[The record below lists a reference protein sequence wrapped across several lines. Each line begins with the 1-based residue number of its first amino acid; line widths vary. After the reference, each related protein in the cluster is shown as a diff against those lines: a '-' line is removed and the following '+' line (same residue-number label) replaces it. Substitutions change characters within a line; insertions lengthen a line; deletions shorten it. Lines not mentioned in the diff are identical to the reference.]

1 MEPPDQPHGPASPLR
16 LARDPVYDVP
26 APHVCPQPRPARGA
40 PTSVSLRDRLLLT
53 QPVWLQLSL
62 NSATALHILQREPP
76 GTFLVRRS
84 NTRQRRALC
93 LRLLDD
99 LAPAFVASYS
109 LQEGPAGVSLEGS
122 SRSFPDLLHLVASYC
137 QRREVLPVALRLP
150 QPIQQAVSHKEL
162 ESISHLGLEFWSSS
176 LNAKDSPELPEPQFS
191 EDAAAGQLGTI
202 PTRSPRELDCGL
214 GNGALGFL
222 NPLFQGK
229 DGGSRRDDFK
239 RSIKVRVSTETSSP
253 LSPPPKP
260 PPPIPA
266 NQAGTPPTPRREP
279 GQCSPLC
286 TSGYRV
292 PQRAGEPLTAEPARH
307 SLPSLQELDSGSPSG
322 SESEGGGGPRA
333 PSPPAQ
339 RRPRAPL
346 RSMSDAVLA
355 VLAPEKQLARAV
367 EGLARDRSTR
377 LGASIQDFLTLV
389 RGGKGERSSH
399 ELLSP
404 VRAFLTRTKTQMLQS
419 PALELPSPTL
429 LPDHRLDAVL
439 ERALHRC
446 VLKPLKP
453 VLASR
458 LRGLHVADG
467 SLGQLRENLRLVRE
481 RGPGAFPARATLPG
495 PPDTQ
500 RARHKL
506 LRLLRAYSPCTQVT
520 LLLQACKGVYRA
532 MGAAPDGSYGAD
544 EFLPVLSFILAQCD
558 LPQLLMEAEYM
569 MELMEPSQL
578 LGEGGYYLTTLQA
591 SLALLGSFHEEKSRQ
606 LRPDVQRVLSWR
618 HQHPTGQLPGDPCWD
633 PRPEKIQAPCSG
645 HHSIMPALGH
655 QEMAE
660 RLGEHPSDSSLPLY
674 SEGQERPAQHHH
686 PGEMGPGPGPPR
698 RLLRKGAVDLEEP
711 LGSRIPGSVPSQ
723 GEDQGLIG

>member
-1 MEPPDQPHGPASPLR
+1 MLWPLVLGAPRPPHSAVSLLSLG
-16 LARDPVYDVP
+16 RDPVYDVP
-26 APHVCPQPRPARGA
+26 DPHVFPQPRPARGSLN
-40 PTSVSLRDRLLLT
+40 SVSLLDRLLLT
-53 QPVWLQLSL
+53 QSVWLQLSL

-84 NTRQRRALC
+84 NTHRRRVLC

-99 LAPAFVASYS
+99 LAPAFVASYC
-109 LQEGPAGVSLEGS
+109 LQERAAGISLEGS
-122 SRSFPDLLHLVASYC
+122 SQSFPDMLHLVASYC
-137 QRREVLPVALRLP
+137 QSREVLPVALRLP

-162 ESISHLGLEFWSSS
+162 EAISHLGLEFWSSS
-176 LNAKDSPELPEPQFS
+176 LNAKDPLESPEPQLC
-191 EDAAAGQLGTI
+191 EDAAPAAGQLGAI

-222 NPLFQGK
+222 NPLFQGR

-266 NQAGTPPTPRREP
+266 SQTGMSPTLRQEP
-279 GQCSPLC
+279 GQYSPLSM
-286 TSGYRV
+286 SGYRV
-292 PQRAGEPLTAEPARH
+292 PQRAGEPLNPEPAGS

-346 RSMSDAVLA
+346 RCMSDAVLA
-355 VLAPEKQLARAV
+355 VLAPEKQLSRAV

-377 LGASIQDFLTLV
+377 LGASVQDFLTLV
-389 RGGKGERSSH
+389 RGGGGEWQSSH

-404 VRAFLTRTKTQMLQS
+404 IRTFLTHTKAQLLQS

-458 LRGLHVADG
+458 LCRRRMADG

-481 RGPGAFPARATLPG
+481 RGPGAFPARATLPS

-500 RARHKL
+500 RARRKL
-506 LRLLRAYSPCTQVT
+506 LQLLHAYSPSTQVT

-591 SLALLGSFHEEKSRQ
+591 SLALLEHFHEEEPRE
-606 LRPDVQRVLSWR
+606 LHPDVQRTLSW
-618 HQHPTGQLPGDPCWD
+618 QHPCPPGRPPGSPCQDPQ
-633 PRPEKIQAPCSG
+633 PEKTQAPCSG
-645 HHSIMPALGH
+645 CHSTTPALGA
-655 QEMAE
+655 QGTAE
-660 RLGEHPSDSSLPLY
+660 QLRGHPTDNSLPLHP
-674 SEGQERPAQHHH
+674 EGQRQPQEHPAQHHH
-686 PGEMGPGPGPPR
+686 PGEMGPWPGPPH
-698 RLLRKGAVDLEEP
+698 RLLREGAVDLDEP
-711 LGSRIPGSVPSQ
+711 L
-723 GEDQGLIG
+723 

>member
-1 MEPPDQPHGPASPLR
+1 MTWPRPSSLATACRREQPASPWR
-16 LARDPVYDVP
+16 AHPRASQTCCTWWPPTAR
-26 APHVCPQPRPARGA
+26 A
-40 PTSVSLRDRLLLT
+40 
-53 QPVWLQLSL
+53 
-62 NSATALHILQREPP
+62 
-76 GTFLVRRS
+76 
-84 NTRQRRALC
+84 
-93 LRLLDD
+93 
-99 LAPAFVASYS
+99 
-109 LQEGPAGVSLEGS
+109 
-122 SRSFPDLLHLVASYC
+122 
-137 QRREVLPVALRLP
+137 
-150 QPIQQAVSHKEL
+150 
-162 ESISHLGLEFWSSS
+162 EFWSSS
-176 LNAKDSPELPEPQFS
+176 LNAKDPLKSPEPQLC
-191 EDAAAGQLGTI
+191 EDAAPADGQLGAI

-222 NPLFQGK
+222 NPLFQGR

-266 NQAGTPPTPRREP
+266 SQPGTSPTLHQEP
-279 GQCSPLC
+279 GQYSPLSM
-286 TSGYRV
+286 SGYRV
-292 PQRAGEPLTAEPARH
+292 PQRAGEPLNPEPAGS

-346 RSMSDAVLA
+346 RCMSDAVLA
-355 VLAPEKQLARAV
+355 VLAPEKQLSRAV

-377 LGASIQDFLTLV
+377 LGASVQDFLTLV
-389 RGGKGERSSH
+389 RGGGGEWQSSH

-404 VRAFLTRTKTQMLQS
+404 IRTFLTHTKAQLLQS

-458 LRGLHVADG
+458 LCRRRMADG

-481 RGPGAFPARATLPG
+481 RGPGAFPARATLPS

-500 RARHKL
+500 RARRKL
-506 LRLLRAYSPCTQVT
+506 LQLLRAYSPSTQVT

-591 SLALLGSFHEEKSRQ
+591 SLALLERFHEEEPRE
-606 LRPDVQRVLSWR
+606 LHPDVQRTLSW
-618 HQHPTGQLPGDPCWD
+618 QHLCPPGRPPGSPCQDPQ
-633 PRPEKIQAPCSG
+633 PEKTQAPCSG
-645 HHSIMPALGH
+645 CHSTTPALGA
-655 QEMAE
+655 QGTAE
-660 RLGEHPSDSSLPLY
+660 QLRGHPTDNSLPLHP
-674 SEGQERPAQHHH
+674 EGQRQPQEHPAQHRH
-686 PGEMGPGPGPPR
+686 PGEMGPRPGPPH
-698 RLLRKGAVDLEEP
+698 RLLREGAVDLDEP
-711 LGSRIPGSVPSQ
+711 L
-723 GEDQGLIG
+723 

>member
-1 MEPPDQPHGPASPLR
+1 SLSPSRTAGHNPLGGEGVTTASGHPYLQPALILGRTPWLLSPK
-16 LARDPVYDVP
+16 
-26 APHVCPQPRPARGA
+26 PARGS
-40 PTSVSLRDRLLLT
+40 PNNVSLLDRLLLT
-53 QPVWLQLSL
+53 QSVWLQLSL

-84 NTRQRRALC
+84 NTHRRRVLC

-99 LAPAFVASYS
+99 LAPAFVASYC
-109 LQEGPAGVSLEGS
+109 LQEKAAG
-122 SRSFPDLLHLVASYC
+122 RDAS
-137 QRREVLPVALRLP
+137 AL
-150 QPIQQAVSHKEL
+150 QT
-162 ESISHLGLEFWSSS
+162 SHLGAGSEPAPPRGESPCPLLSADPSFPPPSPEFWSSS
-176 LNAKDSPELPEPQFS
+176 LN
-191 EDAAAGQLGTI
+191 DAAPAAGQ
-202 PTRSPRELDCGL
+202 ELDCGL

-222 NPLFQGK
+222 NPLFQGR

-260 PPPIPA
+260 PPPIPSS
-266 NQAGTPPTPRREP
+266 QTGMLPTPRREP
-279 GQCSPLC
+279 GQYTSLSM
-286 TSGYRV
+286 SGYRV
-292 PQRAGEPLTAEPARH
+292 PQRAGEPLNPKPAGS

-389 RGGKGERSSH
+389 RGGGGEWRSSH

-404 VRAFLTRTKTQMLQS
+404 VRTFLTHTKAQLLHS

-458 LRGLHVADG
+458 LRRLRVADG
-467 SLGQLRENLRLVRE
+467 SLGQLQENLRLVRE
-481 RGPGAFPARATLPG
+481 RGPGAFPARATLPS
-495 PPDTQ
+495 PHDTQ
-500 RARHKL
+500 RAQRKL
-506 LRLLRAYSPCTQVT
+506 LQLLHAYSPSTQVT
-520 LLLQACKGVYRA
+520 LLLQACK
-532 MGAAPDGSYGAD
+532 DGSYGAD

-569 MELMEPSQL
+569 MELMDPSQL

-591 SLALLGSFHEEKSRQ
+591 SLALLGRFHEEEPME
-606 LRPDVQRVLSWR
+606 LRPDVQRALSWR
-618 HQHPTGQLPGDPCWD
+618 HQSPSGRPPGSPCQVRGEVLWGESLTGTPCYPPSPCPLPSLLSTQLPTPPDPSPVYSPLHPYPLPYPSPLPAQSPHHPSRLLSPYPPCHPICLSAHSVPAPIPIDPC
-633 PRPEKIQAPCSG
+633 
-645 HHSIMPALGH
+645 HS
-655 QEMAE
+655 
-660 RLGEHPSDSSLPLY
+660 
-674 SEGQERPAQHHH
+674 
-686 PGEMGPGPGPPR
+686 
-698 RLLRKGAVDLEEP
+698 
-711 LGSRIPGSVPSQ
+711 
-723 GEDQGLIG
+723 

>member
-1 MEPPDQPHGPASPLR
+1 MEPLDQPGTALPQPDR
-16 LARDPVYDVP
+16 LGRDPVYDVP
-26 APHVCPQPRPARGA
+26 DPHVFPQPRRARG
-40 PTSVSLRDRLLLT
+40 SLNNVSLLDRLLLT
-53 QPVWLQLSL
+53 QSVWLQLSL

-84 NTRQRRALC
+84 NTRRRRVLC

-99 LAPAFVASYS
+99 LAPTFIASYC

-122 SRSFPDLLHLVASYC
+122 SQSFPDLLHLVASYC
-137 QRREVLPVALRLP
+137 QSREVLPIALRLP

-162 ESISHLGLEFWSSS
+162 EAISHLGLEFWSSS
-176 LNAKDSPELPEPQFS
+176 LNAKDPLESPQPSLR
-191 EDAAAGQLGTI
+191 EDAAPAAGQLGAI
-202 PTRSPRELDCGL
+202 ATRSPRELDCGL

-222 NPLFQGK
+222 NPLFQGR

-266 NQAGTPPTPRREP
+266 SQTGTPPTPRREA
-279 GQCSPLC
+279 GLCSLLS

-292 PQRAGEPLTAEPARH
+292 PQRAGLLLNPEPTRG

-339 RRPRAPL
+339 HRPRTPL

-355 VLAPEKQLARAV
+355 VLAPEKRLVRAV
-367 EGLARDRSTR
+367 QGLAQDRSTR
-377 LGASIQDFLTLV
+377 LGASVQDFLTLV
-389 RGGKGERSSH
+389 RGGWGEGQSSH

-404 VRAFLTRTKTQMLQS
+404 IRAFLTHTKAQLLQS

-453 VLASR
+453 VLVSR

-467 SLGQLRENLRLVRE
+467 SLGRLRENLRLVRE
-481 RGPGAFPARATLPG
+481 QGPGAFPARATLPG
-495 PPDTQ
+495 PPDAQ
-500 RARHKL
+500 RAQRKL
-506 LRLLRAYSPCTQVT
+506 LQLLRAYSPGTQVK

-532 MGAAPDGSYGAD
+532 MGAALDGSYGAD

-591 SLALLGSFHEEKSRQ
+591 SLALLGRFHEEEPRD
-606 LRPDVQRVLSWR
+606 LCPDVRRALSWR
-618 HQHPTGQLPGDPCWD
+618 HQHPPGWRPDSLCQDQP
-633 PRPEKIQAPCSG
+633 PEKTQAPCSG
-645 HHSIMPALGH
+645 HHSTTPALGA
-655 QEMAE
+655 QETE
-660 RLGEHPSDSSLPLY
+660 QLGGHPTNSLPLH
-674 SEGQERPAQHHH
+674 SDGQCQPPEHPVQCHH
-686 PGEMGPGPGPPR
+686 PVETGPGPGPPR
-698 RLLRKGAVDLEEP
+698 RLLREGAVDLDES
-711 LGSRIPGSVPSQ
+711 L
-723 GEDQGLIG
+723 

>member
-1 MEPPDQPHGPASPLR
+1 M
-16 LARDPVYDVP
+16 
-26 APHVCPQPRPARGA
+26 
-40 PTSVSLRDRLLLT
+40 
-53 QPVWLQLSL
+53 
-62 NSATALHILQREPP
+62 
-76 GTFLVRRS
+76 
-84 NTRQRRALC
+84 
-93 LRLLDD
+93 
-99 LAPAFVASYS
+99 
-109 LQEGPAGVSLEGS
+109 
-122 SRSFPDLLHLVASYC
+122 LHLVASYC
-137 QRREVLPVALRLP
+137 QSREVLPVALRLP

-162 ESISHLGLEFWSSS
+162 EAISHLGLEFWSSS
-176 LNAKDSPELPEPQFS
+176 LNAKDPLESPEPQLC
-191 EDAAAGQLGTI
+191 EDAAPAAGQLGAI

-222 NPLFQGK
+222 NPLFQGR

-266 NQAGTPPTPRREP
+266 SQTGTSPTLRQEP
-279 GQCSPLC
+279 GQYSPLS

-292 PQRAGEPLTAEPARH
+292 PQRAGEPLNPEPAGS

-346 RSMSDAVLA
+346 RCMSDAVLA
-355 VLAPEKQLARAV
+355 VLAPEKQLSRAV

-377 LGASIQDFLTLV
+377 LGASVQDFLTLV
-389 RGGKGERSSH
+389 RGGGGEWQSSH

-404 VRAFLTRTKTQMLQS
+404 IRTFLTHTKAQLLQS

-458 LRGLHVADG
+458 LCRRRMADG

-481 RGPGAFPARATLPG
+481 RGPAAFPARAMLPG

-500 RARHKL
+500 RARRKL
-506 LRLLRAYSPCTQVT
+506 LQLLRAYSPSTQVT

-591 SLALLGSFHEEKSRQ
+591 SLALLEHFHEEEPRE
-606 LRPDVQRVLSWR
+606 LHPNVQRTLSWQR
-618 HQHPTGQLPGDPCWD
+618 LCPPGRPPGSPCQDPQ
-633 PRPEKIQAPCSG
+633 PEKTQAPCSG
-645 HHSIMPALGH
+645 CHSTTPALGA
-655 QEMAE
+655 QGTAE
-660 RLGEHPSDSSLPLY
+660 QLRGHPTDNSLPLHP
-674 SEGQERPAQHHH
+674 EGQRQPQEHPAQHHH
-686 PGEMGPGPGPPR
+686 PGEMGPWPGPPH
-698 RLLRKGAVDLEEP
+698 RLLREGAVDLDEP
-711 LGSRIPGSVPSQ
+711 L
-723 GEDQGLIG
+723 

>member
-1 MEPPDQPHGPASPLR
+1 
-16 LARDPVYDVP
+16 
-26 APHVCPQPRPARGA
+26 
-40 PTSVSLRDRLLLT
+40 SVSLRDRLLLT

-176 LNAKDSPELPEPQFS
+176 LNAKDSPELPEPPFS

-222 NPLFQGK
+222 APLFQGK

-292 PQRAGEPLTAEPARH
+292 PQRAGEPRH

-339 RRPRAPL
+339 PPPRAPL

-355 VLAPEKQLARAV
+355 VMAPEKQLARAV

-606 LRPDVQRVLSWR
+606 LRPDVQRVLS
-618 HQHPTGQLPGDPCWD
+618 
-633 PRPEKIQAPCSG
+633 
-645 HHSIMPALGH
+645 
-655 QEMAE
+655 
-660 RLGEHPSDSSLPLY
+660 
-674 SEGQERPAQHHH
+674 
-686 PGEMGPGPGPPR
+686 
-698 RLLRKGAVDLEEP
+698 
-711 LGSRIPGSVPSQ
+711 
-723 GEDQGLIG
+723 